1 MRKRAEAR
9 ATRSG
14 RAFTFALCR
23 FGFRAGGYIF
33 DFQSA
38 MLFSR
43 AAMVGASTPE
53 SGAFAS

>member
-1 MRKRAEAR
+1 MRKRAKAR
-9 ATRSG
+9 GNPQGARLHFCPLPFS
-14 RAFTFALCR
+14 
-23 FGFRAGGYIF
+23 FRAGGYIF

-43 AAMVGASTPE
+43 AATVGASTPE